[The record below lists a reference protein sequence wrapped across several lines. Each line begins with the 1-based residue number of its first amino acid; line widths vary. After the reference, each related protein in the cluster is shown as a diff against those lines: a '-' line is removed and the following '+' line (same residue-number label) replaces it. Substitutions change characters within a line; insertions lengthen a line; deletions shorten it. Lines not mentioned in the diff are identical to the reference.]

1 MTNLTHI
8 YIDCF
13 DANGFYEENYKRIVL
28 VMASLTQSKHL
39 EREWVSSQAVGGTWA
54 RSIRC
59 VFETSTD
66 ARLIKEL
73 MVGLEYCSL
82 NELPDTLHPKSGSE
96 VFRFADIDVLEIIG
110 KENSARRRLAGRLK
124 VGEKKI
130 GIGDVREGNSDTDF
144 VLSCRK
150 SLIEG
155 LDEETREELYELEKI
170 IFKGLSRSIL

>member
-1 MTNLTHI
+1 LAHI

-28 VMASLTQSKHL
+28 VMAKLAESKPL

-59 VFETSTD
+59 VFKTDTD
-66 ARLIKEL
+66 ARRIKEL

-82 NELPDTLHPKSGSE
+82 DEVPDVLRPKSGSE

-110 KENSARRRLAGRLK
+110 TENSARRRLAGRLK
-124 VGEKKI
+124 VSDKKI
-130 GIGDVREGNSDTDF
+130 GIGDIREGDSDTDF
-144 VLSCRK
+144 MLSCRRN
-150 SLIEG
+150 LIEG
-155 LDEETREELYELEKI
+155 LDEETLRELYDLEKM